1 MLSSVGI
8 KPMNSLKNIEKEVYQ
23 LPEHERAIL
32 ALNLIRSLEKE
43 EDSDT
48 TDLWIEEAERR
59 YQELKKE
66 IIKGKQAKQVF
77 QEARERII

>member
-1 MLSSVGI
+1 MD
-8 KPMNSLKNIEKEVYQ
+8 SLRNIEKDVYQ

-48 TDLWIEEAERR
+48 TDHWVEEAERR
-59 YQELKKE
+59 YQELKQG
-66 IIKGKQAKQVF
+66 IIKGKPAKQVF
-77 QEARERII
+77 QDVRKRIQ

>member
-1 MLSSVGI
+1 MD
-8 KPMNSLKNIEKEVYQ
+8 SLRNIEKDVYQ

-59 YQELKKE
+59 YQELKQG
-66 IIKGKQAKQVF
+66 IIKGKQTKQVF
-77 QEARERII
+77 QEARERIQ

>member
-1 MLSSVGI
+1 MG
-8 KPMNSLKNIEKEVYQ
+8 SLRNIEKDAYQ

-59 YQELKKE
+59 YQELKQGK
-66 IIKGKQAKQVF
+66 IKGKPAKQVF
-77 QEARERII
+77 QDVRERIQ

>member
-1 MLSSVGI
+1 MD
-8 KPMNSLKNIEKEVYQ
+8 SLRNIEKDVYQ

-48 TDLWIEEAERR
+48 TDLWVKEAERR
-59 YQELKKE
+59 YQEFKKGLV
-66 IIKGKQAKQVF
+66 KGKPAKQVF
-77 QEARERII
+77 QEARARIQ

>member
-1 MLSSVGI
+1 MD
-8 KPMNSLKNIEKEVYQ
+8 SLKNIEKDVYQ

-48 TDLWIEEAERR
+48 TDLWIKEAERR
-59 YQELKKE
+59 YQEFKKG
-66 IIKGKQAKQVF
+66 IVKGKPAKQVF
-77 QEARERII
+77 QEARARIQ

>member
-1 MLSSVGI
+1 MFTSLGI
-8 KPMNSLKNIEKEVYQ
+8 KNIDSLRNIEKNLYQ

-48 TDLWIEEAERR
+48 TDLWVEEAERR
-59 YQELKKE
+59 YQELKLG
-66 IIKGKQAKQVF
+66 IIKGKPTKQVF
-77 QEARERII
+77 QEARERIQ

>member
-1 MLSSVGI
+1 MD
-8 KPMNSLKNIEKEVYQ
+8 SLKNIEKEVYQ

-32 ALNLIRSLEKE
+32 ALNLIRSLDKE

-59 YQELKKE
+59 YQEFKKG
-66 IIKGKQAKQVF
+66 IVKGKSAKQVF
-77 QEARERII
+77 QEARARIQ